1 MEIYPLPDPAI
12 LLHEC
17 VFIASCSSGKGGQN
31 VNKVATKVSLRFD
44 ILHSDILT
52 ADQKEWLTARLG
64 GRVSMHGVLQITSQK
79 ERTQLA
85 NKKAAIERFRLLILK
100 AFDVPVKRKA
110 SKPTRAS
117 KERRLKDKAY
127 LSSKKSE
134 RADYM
139 DIE

>member
-1 MEIYPLPDPAI
+1 MEIYPLPDPDI

-44 ILHSDILT
+44 IQHSEQLT
-52 ADQKEWLTARLG
+52 ADHKEWLTVRLG
-64 GRVSMHGVLQITSQK
+64 GRVTMHGVLQISSQK

-85 NKKAAIERFRLLILK
+85 NKKAVIIRFRLLILK
-100 AFDVPVKRKA
+100 AFDVPIKRKA

-117 KERRLKDKAY
+117 KERRLKDKAHVA
-127 LSSKKSE
+127 SKKSE
-134 RADYM
+134 RAGYTNN
-139 DIE
+139 E